1 MNMPRLVFIVLFA
14 GIVLA
19 SGCAQIP
26 QPSLAGEPEWVEIPL
41 PPSPRAN
48 GSVYQAESGYR
59 PLFEDYRPRMSGD
72 LLTVVFNEQVSASK
86 NSEVN
91 ADREGAAT
99 FTADTAPLGWE
110 KLAEYGLDIS
120 GSSNFEGSG
129 GARARNTFSGTLTVT
144 VLEVLPN
151 RNLRVRGEKQIRI
164 NQGTEFIRFS
174 GIVDPREI
182 TGENSVL
189 STQVADARIEY
200 VGDGYINEA
209 QSMGWLQRLL
219 LNIAPY

>member
-1 MNMPRLVFIVLFA
+1 MRAPIVAILAVVLFA
-14 GIVLA
+14 G
-19 SGCAQIP
+19 GCAQLP
-26 QPSLAGEPEWVEIPL
+26 QPSLAGEPEWVEIPQ
-41 PPSPRAN
+41 PPAPRAN
-48 GSVYQAESGYR
+48 GAIFQPDVGYR

-86 NSEVN
+86 SSQAN
-91 ADREGAAT
+91 ADREGSTA
-99 FTADTAPLGWE
+99 FVADTVPIGLE
-110 KLAEYGLDIS
+110 KLADYGIEVS
-120 GSSNFEGSG
+120 GSNSFEGSG
-129 GARARNTFSGTLTVT
+129 GAQARNTFTGTLTVT

-182 TGENSVL
+182 AGDNSVL

-209 QSMGWLQRLL
+209 QTMGWLQRLL
-219 LNIAPY
+219 LNLSPY